1 LTPAEARMLER
12 KMKKRKRALRSVPDT
27 EKERIIR
34 FVFDPESIK
43 KFSPG
48 LKMIYALNDAPLFV
62 QLEEIETE
70 MGSTHL

>member
-1 LTPAEARMLER
+1 
-12 KMKKRKRALRSVPDT
+12 MKKRKRAIKSISDVN
-27 EKERIIR
+27 KERIIR
-34 FVFDPESIK
+34 FVFDPDSIK

-62 QLEEIETE
+62 QLEEIESE

>member
-1 LTPAEARMLER
+1 MKRR
-12 KMKKRKRALRSVPDT
+12 KTVRRSIPDNA
-27 EKERIIR
+27 KERIIR
-34 FVFDPESIK
+34 FVFDPDSIN